1 MSKSVKVVQ
10 AVESAPVVA
19 AKPVPAIESTI
30 NELTLVMTFSN
41 GKTIE
46 IDAGTL
52 STDIQ
57 KAAMMHGLKQ
67 KLADAA
73 AISRNTDTG
82 RSASIEDK
90 FAAVEEVA
98 TRLKAN
104 GGWNKTR
111 EGGGQSGGLLL
122 RALCELM
129 PRKTREELVEWLAGK
144 TDKERAA
151 LRASERVAAV
161 IATYKTT
168 DTELANSLLDEL
180 N

>member
-1 MSKSVKVVQ
+1 MKNVKSVETVVK
-10 AVESAPVVA
+10 S
-19 AKPVPAIESTI
+19 VPAIESTI

-41 GKTIE
+41 GKMIE
-46 IDAGTL
+46 IDAGAL
-52 STDIQ
+52 SEDIQ
-57 KAAMMHGLKQ
+57 RAAMMHGLKQ

-90 FAAVEEVA
+90 FAAVDEVA
-98 TRLKAN
+98 TRLKSN
-104 GGWNKTR
+104 GGWNKIR

-129 PRKTREELVEWLAGK
+129 PRKTREELAEWLAGK

-161 IATYKTT
+161 IATYKTA
-168 DTELANSLLDEL
+168 DAELANSLLDEL